1 MVMVQDDKLVQQIF
15 VRGDGIVQV
24 LALADKMFK
33 ALAKEMMSTN
43 SLSRE
48 MDPWVTVLLKV
59 VEFSSTL
66 LCCLFC
72 VF

>member
-1 MVMVQDDKLVQQIF
+1 M
-15 VRGDGIVQV
+15 RGDGIVQV

-33 ALAKEMMSTN
+33 ALAKEMMSTS

-48 MDPWVTVLLKV
+48 MDPWVTVLLKLV
-59 VEFSSTL
+59 KFSSTL